1 MSDSRY
7 ILLVAHT
14 GRLEAVTATQEA
26 VEQLVSAKLS
36 PVMTSEQITE
46 IQEFQ
51 ANRNQPSDWE

>member
-1 MSDSRY
+1 MSESRY

-46 IQEFQ
+46 IQ
-51 ANRNQPSDWE
+51 